1 LQPCDACCGY
11 EQAAIDA
18 YLAEVPLPEGW
29 TEQRDEMWA
38 DVLYRYYEAVDG
50 FSAPIE
56 RVTVTLSA
64 VMVAPFPSDW
74 PDIPQAVLIRA
85 AVQCHRLREAGRA

>member
-1 LQPCDACCGY
+1 MFC
-11 EQAAIDA
+11 QAQSPTHTQQAITA

-74 PDIPQAVLIRA
+74 PDIPMPVLIRA